1 MKLFLRLVKES
12 LVFSFTAI
20 IANPVRTL
28 LSLLGVTIG
37 IFTIIAVLSVVD
49 SLEKNIKS
57 SFNFL
62 GTDNLRVEKWPW
74 EFDNPGYEW
83 WKFWRRPHPTY
94 KEYTFLKENL
104 KNAEAVE
111 IKSGRDNL
119 TIKYLNNSSS
129 GVGLSGIVYESKE
142 INDYQIL
149 SGRYYTENE
158 TILGSNYVIIG
169 YKVMQELFE
178 NPDFAIGKEIKI
190 KGVKFRVIG
199 VFEEEGESFVGGDS
213 FDRQMTIP
221 FNSFKKIY
229 RVGKKGS
236 EAALIVKGNSDLD
249 PGLQNLEY
257 ELRGILRAQ
266 RGLKPTEEENF
277 AINRPEFLTNIIG
290 SVFDIVSLAG
300 WVIGSFS
307 IFVGGFGIANTMF
320 VSVKERVPIIGLQ
333 KSLGAKNYF
342 ILMQF
347 LFESSFLSIIGGVI
361 GLLFVF
367 LISILIDSGSFEL
380 SISFANV
387 ILGLSISSIIGVGAG
402 IIPAIFASRLDPVEA
417 IRSN

>member
-1 MKLFLRLVKES
+1 MKLFLRLILES
-12 LVFSFTAI
+12 LFFSFNAI
-20 IANPVRTL
+20 IANPIRTF

-37 IFTIIAVLSVVD
+37 IFTIIAVLSLVD
-49 SLEKNIKS
+49 SLEDSIQDS
-57 SFNFL
+57 LDFL

-83 WKFWRRPHPTY
+83 WKFWKRPHPTY

-104 KNAEAVE
+104 KNAEAIE
-111 IKSGRDNL
+111 IIAIRDAL

-129 GVGLSGIVYESKE
+129 EVALMGVVYEAKE
-142 INDYQIL
+142 INDYKIL

-169 YKVMQELFE
+169 HKIMEDLFK
-178 NPDFAIGKEIKI
+178 NSDYAIGKEIKI

-213 FDRQMTIP
+213 FDRMMTVP

-236 EAALIVKGNSDLD
+236 NAAMIVKGNSELD
-249 PGLQNLEY
+249 PGLENLEY
-257 ELRGILRAQ
+257 ELRGLLRAR
-266 RGLKPTEEENF
+266 RGLKPTEDENF
-277 AINRPEFLTNIIG
+277 AINRPEYLTGFISAIFG
-290 SVFDIVSLAG
+290 TISIAG

-307 IFVGGFGIANTMF
+307 IFVGGFGIANIMF

-361 GLLFVF
+361 GLIFVF
-367 LISILIDSGSFEL
+367 LITFIDLGSFDL
-380 SISFANV
+380 RISLTNV
-387 ILGLSISSIIGVGAG
+387 ILGISISTIIGVFAG
-402 IIPAIFASRLDPVEA
+402 LIPAIFASRLDPVEA

>member
-1 MKLFLRLVKES
+1 MKLFIRLVLES
-12 LVFSFTAI
+12 LLFSFNSI
-20 IANPVRTL
+20 IANPIRTL

-37 IFTIIAVLSVVD
+37 IFTIIAVLSLVD
-49 SLEKNIKS
+49 SLEDSIQNS
-57 SFNFL
+57 LDFL

-83 WKFWRRPHPTY
+83 WKFWKRPHPTY

-104 KNAEAVE
+104 KHAEAVE
-111 IKSGRDNL
+111 ILVFRQGL

-129 GVGLSGIVYESKE
+129 EVTLIGIVYDSKE
-142 INDYQIL
+142 INDYKII

-169 YKVMQELFE
+169 YKIMQDLFE
-178 NPDFAIGKEIKI
+178 NSDYAIGKEIKI

-199 VFEEEGESFVGGDS
+199 VLEEEGESFVGGDS
-213 FDRQMTIP
+213 NDRNMRVP

-229 RVGKKGS
+229 RTGKKGS
-236 EAALIVKGNSDLD
+236 NAALVVKGNSELD
-249 PGLQNLEY
+249 PRLENLEY
-257 ELRGILRAQ
+257 ELKGMLRAR
-266 RGLKPTEEENF
+266 RGLKPTEDENF
-277 AINRPEFLTNIIG
+277 AINRPEYLTG
-290 SVFDIVSLAG
+290 FVSSIFSTISIAG

-307 IFVGGFGIANTMF
+307 IFVGGFGIANIMF

-361 GLLFVF
+361 GLIFVF
-367 LISILIDSGSFEL
+367 LITFVDLGSFDL
-380 SISFANV
+380 RISLTNV
-387 ILGLSISSIIGVGAG
+387 ILGISISTIIGICAG
-402 IIPAIFASRLDPVEA
+402 LIPAIFASRLDPVEA

>member
-1 MKLFLRLVKES
+1 MKLLIRLILES
-12 LVFSFTAI
+12 LFFSFNAI
-20 IANPVRTL
+20 IANPIRTL

-37 IFTIIAVLSVVD
+37 IFTIIAVLSLVD
-49 SLEKNIKS
+49 SLEDSIQDS
-57 SFNFL
+57 LDFL

-83 WKFWRRPHPTY
+83 WKFWKRPHPTY
-94 KEYTFLKENL
+94 KEYAFLKENL

-111 IKSGRDNL
+111 ILVYREGL

-129 GVGLSGIVYESKE
+129 EVNLAGIVYESKE
-142 INDYQIL
+142 INDYKIL

-158 TILGSNYVIIG
+158 TIVGSNYVIIG
-169 YKVMQELFE
+169 YKIMEDLFK
-178 NPDFAIGKEIKI
+178 NSDYAIGKDIKI

-213 FDRQMTIP
+213 FDRQMTVP

-236 EAALIVKGNSDLD
+236 NAALIVKGNSELD
-249 PGLQNLEY
+249 PGLENLEY
-257 ELRGILRAQ
+257 ELRGVLRAR
-266 RGLKPTEEENF
+266 RGLKPTEDENF
-277 AINRPEFLTNIIG
+277 AINRPEYLTG
-290 SVFDIVSLAG
+290 FVSAIFGTISIAG

-307 IFVGGFGIANTMF
+307 IFVGGFGIANIMF

-361 GLLFVF
+361 GLIFVF
-367 LISILIDSGSFEL
+367 LITFIDLGSFDL
-380 SISFANV
+380 RISLTNV
-387 ILGLSISSIIGVGAG
+387 ILGISISTIIGVCAG
-402 IIPAIFASRLDPVEA
+402 LIPAIFASRLDPVEA

>member
-1 MKLFLRLVKES
+1 MKLFIRLVLES
-12 LVFSFTAI
+12 LLFSFNSI
-20 IANPVRTL
+20 IANPIRTL

-37 IFTIIAVLSVVD
+37 IFTIIAVLSLVD
-49 SLEKNIKS
+49 SLEDSIQNS
-57 SFNFL
+57 LDFL

-83 WKFWRRPHPTY
+83 WKFWKRPHPTY

-104 KNAEAVE
+104 KHAEAVE
-111 IKSGRDNL
+111 ILVFRQGL

-129 GVGLSGIVYESKE
+129 EVTLIGIVYDSKE
-142 INDYQIL
+142 INDYKII

-158 TILGSNYVIIG
+158 TILGSNYVVIG
-169 YKVMQELFE
+169 YKIMQDLFE
-178 NPDFAIGKEIKI
+178 NSDYAIGKEIKI

-199 VFEEEGESFVGGDS
+199 VLEEEGESFVGGDS
-213 FDRQMTIP
+213 NDRNMRVP

-229 RVGKKGS
+229 RTGKKGS
-236 EAALIVKGNSDLD
+236 NAALVVKGNSELD
-249 PGLQNLEY
+249 PRLENLEY
-257 ELRGILRAQ
+257 ELKGMLRAR
-266 RGLKPTEEENF
+266 RGLKPTEDENF
-277 AINRPEFLTNIIG
+277 AINRPEYLTG
-290 SVFDIVSLAG
+290 FVSSIFSTISIAG

-307 IFVGGFGIANTMF
+307 IFVGGFGIANIMF

-361 GLLFVF
+361 GLIFVF
-367 LISILIDSGSFEL
+367 LITFVDLGSFDL
-380 SISFANV
+380 RISLTNV
-387 ILGLSISSIIGVGAG
+387 ILGISISTIIGICAG
-402 IIPAIFASRLDPVEA
+402 LIPAIFASRLDPVEA

>member
-1 MKLFLRLVKES
+1 MKLFIRLILES
-12 LVFSFTAI
+12 LFFSFNAI
-20 IANPVRTL
+20 IANPIRTF

-37 IFTIIAVLSVVD
+37 IFTIIAVLSLVD
-49 SLEKNIKS
+49 SLEDSIQDS
-57 SFNFL
+57 LDFL
-62 GTDNLRVEKWPW
+62 GTDNLRIEKWPW

-83 WKFWRRPHPTY
+83 WKFWKRPHPTY

-104 KNAEAVE
+104 KNAEVVE
-111 IKSGRDNL
+111 IMVFRERL

-129 GVGLSGIVYESKE
+129 EVTLIGIVYDSKE
-142 INDYQIL
+142 INDYKIL

-169 YKVMQELFE
+169 YKIMEDLFE
-178 NPDFAIGKEIKI
+178 NYDYAIGKEIKI

-213 FDRQMTIP
+213 NDRNMIVP

-236 EAALIVKGNSDLD
+236 NAAMIVKGNSELD
-249 PGLQNLEY
+249 PGLENLEY
-257 ELRGILRAQ
+257 ELRGLLRAR
-266 RGLKPTEEENF
+266 RGLKPTEDENF
-277 AINRPEFLTNIIG
+277 AINRPEYLTG
-290 SVFDIVSLAG
+290 FVSSIFSTISIAG

-307 IFVGGFGIANTMF
+307 IFVGGFGIANIMF

-361 GLLFVF
+361 GLIFVF
-367 LISILIDSGSFEL
+367 LITFIDLGSFDL
-380 SISFANV
+380 RISLTNV
-387 ILGLSISSIIGVGAG
+387 ILGISISTIIGICAG
-402 IIPAIFASRLDPVEA
+402 LIPAIFASRLDPVEA

>member
-1 MKLFLRLVKES
+1 MKLFLRLILES
-12 LVFSFTAI
+12 LFFSFNAI
-20 IANPVRTL
+20 IANPIRTF

-37 IFTIIAVLSVVD
+37 IFTIIAVLSLVD
-49 SLEKNIKS
+49 SLEDSIQDS
-57 SFNFL
+57 LDFL
-62 GTDNLRVEKWPW
+62 GTDNLRVEKLPW

-83 WKFWRRPHPTY
+83 WKFWKRPHPTY

-111 IKSGRDNL
+111 ILVFRDGL

-129 GVGLSGIVYESKE
+129 EVNLTGIVYESKE
-142 INDYQIL
+142 INDYKIL

-158 TILGSNYVIIG
+158 IILGSNYVIIG
-169 YKVMQELFE
+169 YQIMEDLFE
-178 NPDFAIGKEIKI
+178 NPDYAIGKDIKI

-213 FDRQMTIP
+213 FDRQMTVP

-236 EAALIVKGNSDLD
+236 NAAMIVKGNSELD
-249 PGLQNLEY
+249 PGLENLEY
-257 ELRGILRAQ
+257 ELRGVLRAR
-266 RGLKPTEEENF
+266 RGLKPTEDENF
-277 AINRPEFLTNIIG
+277 AINRPEYLTG
-290 SVFDIVSLAG
+290 FVSAIFGTISIAG

-307 IFVGGFGIANTMF
+307 IFVGGFGIANIMF

-361 GLLFVF
+361 GLIFVF
-367 LISILIDSGSFEL
+367 LITFVDLGSFDL
-380 SISFANV
+380 RISLTNV
-387 ILGLSISSIIGVGAG
+387 ILGISISTIIGVFAG
-402 IIPAIFASRLDPVEA
+402 LIPAIFASRLDPVEA

>member
-1 MKLFLRLVKES
+1 MKLLIRLILES
-12 LVFSFTAI
+12 LFFSFNAI
-20 IANPVRTL
+20 IANPIRTF

-37 IFTIIAVLSVVD
+37 IFTIIAVLSLVD
-49 SLEKNIKS
+49 SLEDSIQDS
-57 SFNFL
+57 LDFL
-62 GTDNLRVEKWPW
+62 GTDNLRIEKWPW

-83 WKFWRRPHPTY
+83 WKFWKRPHPTY

-104 KNAEAVE
+104 KNAEVVE
-111 IKSGRDNL
+111 IMVFRERL

-129 GVGLSGIVYESKE
+129 EVTLSGVVYESKE
-142 INDYQIL
+142 INDYKIL

-158 TILGSNYVIIG
+158 TIVGSNYVIIG
-169 YKVMQELFE
+169 YKIMEDLFK
-178 NPDFAIGKEIKI
+178 NSDYAIGKDIKI

-213 FDRQMTIP
+213 FDRQMTVP

-236 EAALIVKGNSDLD
+236 NAALIVKGNSELD
-249 PGLQNLEY
+249 PGLENLEY
-257 ELRGILRAQ
+257 ELRGLLRAR
-266 RGLKPTEEENF
+266 RGLKPTEDENF
-277 AINRPEFLTNIIG
+277 AINRPEYLTG
-290 SVFDIVSLAG
+290 FVSSIFSTISIAG

-307 IFVGGFGIANTMF
+307 IFVGGFGIANIMF

-361 GLLFVF
+361 GLIFVF
-367 LISILIDSGSFEL
+367 LITFIDLGSFDL
-380 SISFANV
+380 RISLTNV
-387 ILGLSISSIIGVGAG
+387 ILGISISTIIGICAG
-402 IIPAIFASRLDPVEA
+402 LIPAIFASRLDPVEA

>member
-1 MKLFLRLVKES
+1 MKLFLRLILES
-12 LVFSFTAI
+12 LFFSFNAI
-20 IANPVRTL
+20 IANPIRTL

-37 IFTIIAVLSVVD
+37 IFTIIAVLSLVD
-49 SLEKNIKS
+49 SLEDSIQDS
-57 SFNFL
+57 LDFL

-83 WKFWRRPHPTY
+83 WKFWKRPHPTY
-94 KEYTFLKENL
+94 KEYAFLKENL

-111 IKSGRDNL
+111 ILVFRDGL

-129 GVGLSGIVYESKE
+129 EVNLTGIVYESKE
-142 INDYQIL
+142 INDYKIL

-158 TILGSNYVIIG
+158 IILGSNYVIIG
-169 YKVMQELFE
+169 YQIMEDLFE
-178 NPDFAIGKEIKI
+178 NPDYAIGKDIKI

-213 FDRQMTIP
+213 FDRQMTVP

-236 EAALIVKGNSDLD
+236 NAAMIVKGNSELD
-249 PGLQNLEY
+249 PGLENLEY
-257 ELRGILRAQ
+257 ELRGVLRAR
-266 RGLKPTEEENF
+266 RGLKPTEDENF
-277 AINRPEFLTNIIG
+277 AINRPEYLTG
-290 SVFDIVSLAG
+290 FVSAIFSTISIAG

-307 IFVGGFGIANTMF
+307 IFVGGFGIANIMF

-361 GLLFVF
+361 GLIFVF
-367 LISILIDSGSFEL
+367 LITFVDLGSFDL
-380 SISFANV
+380 RISLTNV
-387 ILGLSISSIIGVGAG
+387 ILGISISTIIGVFAG
-402 IIPAIFASRLDPVEA
+402 LIPAVFASRLDPVEA

>member
-1 MKLFLRLVKES
+1 MKLFLRLILES
-12 LVFSFTAI
+12 LFFSFNAI
-20 IANPVRTL
+20 IANPIRTF

-37 IFTIIAVLSVVD
+37 IFTIIAVLSLVD
-49 SLEKNIKS
+49 SLEDSIQDS
-57 SFNFL
+57 LDFL

-83 WKFWRRPHPTY
+83 WKFWKRPHPTY

-111 IKSGRDNL
+111 ILVFRDGL

-129 GVGLSGIVYESKE
+129 EVNLTGIVYESKE
-142 INDYQIL
+142 INDYKIL

-158 TILGSNYVIIG
+158 IILGSNYVIIG
-169 YKVMQELFE
+169 YQIMEDLFE
-178 NPDFAIGKEIKI
+178 NPDYAIGKDIKI

-213 FDRQMTIP
+213 FDRQMTVP

-236 EAALIVKGNSDLD
+236 NAAMIVKGNSELD
-249 PGLQNLEY
+249 PGLENLEY
-257 ELRGILRAQ
+257 ELRGVLRAR
-266 RGLKPTEEENF
+266 RGLKPTEDENF
-277 AINRPEFLTNIIG
+277 AINRPEYLTG
-290 SVFDIVSLAG
+290 FVSAIFGTISIAG

-307 IFVGGFGIANTMF
+307 IFVGGFGIANIMF

-361 GLLFVF
+361 GLIFVF
-367 LISILIDSGSFEL
+367 LITFVDLGSFDL
-380 SISFANV
+380 RISLTNV
-387 ILGLSISSIIGVGAG
+387 ILGISISTIIGICAG
-402 IIPAIFASRLDPVEA
+402 LIPAIFASRLDPVEA

>member
-1 MKLFLRLVKES
+1 MKLFIRLILES
-12 LVFSFTAI
+12 LFFSFNAI
-20 IANPVRTL
+20 IANPIRTF

-37 IFTIIAVLSVVD
+37 IFTIIAVLSLVD
-49 SLEKNIKS
+49 SLEDSIQDS
-57 SFNFL
+57 LDFL

-83 WKFWRRPHPTY
+83 WKFWKRPHPTY

-104 KNAEAVE
+104 KNAEVVE
-111 IKSGRDNL
+111 IVVFRERL

-129 GVGLSGIVYESKE
+129 EVTLSGVVYESKE
-142 INDYQIL
+142 INDYKIL
-149 SGRYYTENE
+149 SGRYYTQNE
-158 TILGSNYVIIG
+158 TILGSNYAIIG
-169 YKVMQELFE
+169 YKIMEDLFE
-178 NPDFAIGKEIKI
+178 NSDYAIGKEIKI

-213 FDRQMTIP
+213 FDRQMTVP

-236 EAALIVKGNSDLD
+236 NAALIVKGNSELD
-249 PGLQNLEY
+249 PGLENLEY
-257 ELRGILRAQ
+257 ELRGLLRAR
-266 RGLKPTEEENF
+266 RGLKPTEDENF
-277 AINRPEFLTNIIG
+277 AINRPEYLTG
-290 SVFDIVSLAG
+290 FVSAIFSTISIAG

-307 IFVGGFGIANTMF
+307 IFVGGFGIANIMF

-361 GLLFVF
+361 GLIFVF
-367 LISILIDSGSFEL
+367 LITFIDLGSFDL
-380 SISFANV
+380 RISLTNV
-387 ILGLSISSIIGVGAG
+387 ILGVSISTIIGVCAG
-402 IIPAIFASRLDPVEA
+402 LIPAIFASRLDPVEA